1 MNELKPF
8 GHVLSEIRFHVVWFF
23 RYFHFLQFLVC
34 GFSWF
39 CDFLVQK
46 KLRPDANGL
55 ICIFAAIY
63 VCLAH
68 VEGKE
73 LQNNTCMQT
82 DSLIALCLM
91 SQRES

>member
-1 MNELKPF
+1 MLM
-8 GHVLSEIRFHVVWFF
+8 
-23 RYFHFLQFLVC
+23 
-34 GFSWF
+34 
-39 CDFLVQK
+39 
-46 KLRPDANGL
+46 GL
-55 ICIFAAIY
+55 FVYFAAIF

-73 LQNNTCMQT
+73 LQNNTCIQT

>member
-1 MNELKPF
+1 MFFLKSGSMLCGF
-8 GHVLSEIRFHVVWFF
+8 SGAFISCNSWF
-23 RYFHFLQFLVC
+23 Y

-55 ICIFAAIY
+55 ICIFAAIF

>member
-1 MNELKPF
+1 M
-8 GHVLSEIRFHVVWFF
+8 
-23 RYFHFLQFLVC
+23 
-34 GFSWF
+34 
-39 CDFLVQK
+39 
-46 KLRPDANGL
+46 GL
-55 ICIFAAIY
+55 FVYFAAIF
-63 VCLAH
+63 VCLF

>member
-1 MNELKPF
+1 M
-8 GHVLSEIRFHVVWFF
+8 VLVF
-23 RYFHFLQFLVC
+23 RCFHFLQFLVR
-34 GFSWF
+34 GFS
-39 CDFLVQK
+39 CSRDFPCSEKVE
-46 KLRPDANGL
+46 PDANGV
-55 ICIFAAIY
+55 ICIFVAVNKCA
-63 VCLAH
+63 CLAH